1 VDNIYRGHV
10 YQEIAMIICLC
21 REGSFDSVESQMD
34 TIDAF
39 LAVQMSEVDRVTN
52 VIVKAEKCGLEAMTE
67 TLANFGSHPDRMV
80 IIVSSIDKLAKTFQK
95 AMNALEAAL
104 TQGATVIAAYDS
116 LWFQPGSIETVSALR
131 KAENDLRN
139 ECFRNGVAA
148 AKARGA
154 FPGGKKGR
162 VKATV
167 DLKKIAEMHRSGI
180 SKSEIAREL
189 GLARGSVRKYVAMAL
204 TQEHQQQPI
213 ASH

>member
-1 VDNIYRGHV
+1 
-10 YQEIAMIICLC
+10 MIVCLC
-21 REGSFDSVESQMD
+21 REGSFDSVESQLD

-39 LAVQMSEVDRVTN
+39 LTAEMGEVDRVTN
-52 VIVKAEKCGLEAMTE
+52 VVIKADDCGLEVMST
-67 TLANFGSHPDRMV
+67 TLANFGSHPDGLT

-95 AMNALEAAL
+95 AMNALETAL
-104 TQGATVIAAYDS
+104 AQGVTVIAAYDS
-116 LWFQPGSIETVSALR
+116 LRFDQDSIETVSVLR
-131 KAENDLRN
+131 KAEGDLRN